1 MPHGKREKGTLS
13 CFVPPSPI
21 SCEVPIDGDNDDEMG
36 ELDLETLKFM
46 KSLNG
51 IALGLFQ
58 GLLARVVS
66 LQELLKKQV
75 DHLIEE

>member
-1 MPHGKREKGTLS
+1 
-13 CFVPPSPI
+13 
-21 SCEVPIDGDNDDEMG
+21 MG